1 MRLAYS
7 LAIALIA
14 LGTYVD
20 ASEQRSAAVRA
31 EFRRESP
38 CPATGRRAG
47 PCPGWEIDH
56 RVPLCAGGRDETR
69 NLQWLTVAAHRA
81 KSREDVA
88 RCRSSHP
95 TNGRSAP

>member
-1 MRLAYS
+1 MRPAYS

-20 ASEQRSAAVRA
+20 ASEQRSTAVRA

-56 RVPLCAGGRDETR
+56 RVPLCAGGRDEVT

-81 KSREDVA
+81 KTRDDLAVCSRLRPRPA
-88 RCRSSHP
+88 
-95 TNGRSAP
+95 GQ